1 MKKVIAAAAG
11 LMLVGAMV
19 GTASAAVS
27 LSGDARARG
36 YYQTDYDFGRTSDGV
51 RTNEVENSFSS
62 RVRIKFNADAK
73 GGAYARARVR
83 MADSTWDGTRQTR
96 NRGTRTNSYVDY
108 AYIGVP
114 MGAVVLEAGLMPVN
128 ITKFTAW
135 DQRADMA
142 VLKWANDMTTVQAWY
157 AKKAEFT
164 DADTDFIDDNDID
177 VYTVAWTQKF
187 AGEFGMTVAGVYQND
202 ETETDRTGWLG
213 TINIGGP
220 AGPVALE
227 AEFTAVSSDYTGSD
241 DDGYG
246 AFINAGFDL
255 GAASVT
261 LSAGATQDGYAADDD
276 FGFIMLGGAASITP
290 GYMSQIGG
298 LGDTWWLYAT
308 TGFQASEN
316 VSLTGIVGWADITN
330 VGQTLELSGRLV
342 YKISDGANF
351 QWDIGFMA
359 VNAEDDSNVTEDPF
373 GTAGTFNVSF

>member
-36 YYQTDYDFGRTSDGV
+36 YYQSDYDFGRTEDGV
-51 RTNEVENSFSS
+51 RTNEIENSFSS
-62 RVRIKFNADAK
+62 RVRIKFDAKAK

-83 MADSTWDGTRQTR
+83 MADSTWDGTNKTR
-96 NRGTRTNSYVDY
+96 DKGAGSNSYVDY

-114 MGAVVLEAGLMPVN
+114 MGPMVLEAGLMPVN

-142 VLKWANDMTTVQAWY
+142 VLKWVNDQTTVQLWY

-164 DADTDFIDDNDID
+164 DEETDFIDDNDID
-177 VYTVAWTQKF
+177 VWTGAWTQKF
-187 AGEFGMTVAGVYQND
+187 GGDWGMTLAALYQND
-202 ETETDRTGWLG
+202 ETETDESGWLG
-213 TINIGGP
+213 TINVGGP

-227 AEFTAVSSDYTGSD
+227 GEFTAVSGDYTGSD

-246 AFINAGFDL
+246 AFIQGGFDL
-255 GAASVT
+255 GVASVT

-290 GYMSQIGG
+290 SYMARIGG
-298 LGDTWWLYAT
+298 LGDTWWLYGIA
-308 TGFQASEN
+308 GFQASEN
-316 VSLTGIVGWADITN
+316 VSLKGILGWADISN
-330 VGQTLELSGRLV
+330 VGQTFEISGSLV

-351 QWDIGFMA
+351 QWDIGYMA
-359 VNAEDDSNVTEDPF
+359 VNAEDDSSVTEDPF